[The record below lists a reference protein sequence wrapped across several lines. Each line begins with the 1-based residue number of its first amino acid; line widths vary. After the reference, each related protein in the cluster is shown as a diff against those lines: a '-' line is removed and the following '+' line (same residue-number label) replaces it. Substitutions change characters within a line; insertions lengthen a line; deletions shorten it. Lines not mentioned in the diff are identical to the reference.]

1 MKPSTDT
8 AMDYADAE
16 DYANFMDELEE
27 QENEQYNDMME
38 ELCFQLKSER

>member
-16 DYANFMDELEE
+16 EYEEYKLSIMESKYDRGTETLVEAIDET
-27 QENEQYNDMME
+27 D
-38 ELCFQLKSER
+38 S